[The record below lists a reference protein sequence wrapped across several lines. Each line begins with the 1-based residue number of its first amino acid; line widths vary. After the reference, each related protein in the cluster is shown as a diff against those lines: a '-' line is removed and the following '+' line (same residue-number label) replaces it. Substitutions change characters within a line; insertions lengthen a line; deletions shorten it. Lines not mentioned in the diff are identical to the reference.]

1 GGVSIYGDEAAHAG
15 EVFLNWRD
23 FPGRRPLAVGG
34 KARQAPSGRVT
45 CWETG
50 DYHAEVLDAES
61 GRPIYLHN
69 GTLNSA
75 NQMQVQLL
83 PFMQAMGLY

>member
-1 GGVSIYGDEAAHAG
+1 MLQQFLAWAKSIPNAQVTTAAPSAN
-15 EVFLNWRD
+15 LS
-23 FPGRRPLAVGG
+23 
-34 KARQAPSGRVT
+34 ARIDVDSPSASGRVT

-61 GRPIYLHN
+61 GRPIYVHN

-75 NQMQVQLL
+75 NQMHVQFL
-83 PFMQAMGLY
+83 PFMQAMGLC

>member
-1 GGVSIYGDEAAHAG
+1 MLQQFLAWAKSIPNAQ
-15 EVFLNWRD
+15 LTT
-23 FPGRRPLAVGG
+23 AVPSDNLSSRIDVDSSS
-34 KARQAPSGRVT
+34 ASGRVT

-61 GRPIYLHN
+61 GRPIYVHN

-75 NQMQVQLL
+75 DQMHVQFL
-83 PFMQAMGLY
+83 PFMQSMGLC

>member
-1 GGVSIYGDEAAHAG
+1 VLQQFLVWAKSIPNAHVTTAAPSDNVS
-15 EVFLNWRD
+15 
-23 FPGRRPLAVGG
+23 
-34 KARQAPSGRVT
+34 ARIDVDSPSASGRVT

>member
-1 GGVSIYGDEAAHAG
+1 MLQQ
-15 EVFLNWRD
+15 FLAWAKSVPN
-23 FPGRRPLAVGG
+23 AQVTT
-34 KARQAPSGRVT
+34 AAPSNNLSARIDLDSPSAIGRVT

-61 GRPIYLHN
+61 GRTIYSHN

-75 NQMQVQLL
+75 NQLQMQFL